1 MLKPTSTQQGENVD
15 MLATAPAGVSL
26 TQENSNF
33 PWGNPQQTANPDEV
47 LTKAIDSLEEPKV
60 KDNMLKLMVA
70 GVSIEALV
78 EGWIYAGFESGEFSL
93 DTGLLI
99 KGPIAMYMANL
110 AEKEGVP
117 YKLFE
122 NDDTFDDGEIDDES
136 VLRLMKKNNPRM
148 FSLLNEEA
156 NKVIRM
162 GSPKE
167 AMQQVEDTQ
176 PQSFLLSEPSVAGKE
191 QL

>member
-1 MLKPTSTQQGENVD
+1 MKKPTTTERAGLD
-15 MLATAPAGVSL
+15 LMAAPPAGISL
-26 TQENSNF
+26 TQDNAKF
-33 PWGNPQQTANPDEV
+33 PWGNPPKEADPNV
-47 LTKAIDSLEEPKV
+47 ALTTMLDKLEEPASRE
-60 KDNMLKLMVA
+60 NLLKLLMA
-70 GVSIEALV
+70 GVTIESLV
-78 EGWIYAGFESGEFSL
+78 ESMIYKGFESGEFSL

-99 KGPIAMYMANL
+99 KGPIALYMADA
-110 AEKEGVP
+110 AEQEEVP
-117 YKLFE
+117 YRLLE
-122 NDDTFDDGEIDDES
+122 DDKALERGEVSDETI
-136 VLRLMKKNNPRM
+136 LRLMKKNNPRM